1 MARSSERRQPEGV
14 ATVLDPEHTQ
24 EEGVHAEKDSSP
36 DENSDLLLARVGD
49 TRNLE
54 CQADGGKGEDSI
66 CGFQLVTVERW
77 IKSKLTHCGNDLSL
91 KTELVL
97 EATSE
102 VADTTLAVGLNIG
115 DLADVVEHVSAGEE
129 QDKNQADGGPQVAVL
144 DDGKDVGRSDCEEG
158 EDTNDSGCD
167 SDDLDIVDRT
177 LDRWVRRV
185 GKVTAQPRVDRI
197 SLVGTDAIGMLVLK
211 DRIDAGTSTHPERKS
226 KRVGEGSVFALGPVV
241 GWKRSKTGA
250 VCNCS

>member
-1 MARSSERRQPEGV
+1 M
-14 ATVLDPEHTQ
+14 
-24 EEGVHAEKDSSP
+24 
-36 DENSDLLLARVGD
+36 
-49 TRNLE
+49 
-54 CQADGGKGEDSI
+54 
-66 CGFQLVTVERW
+66 
-77 IKSKLTHCGNDLSL
+77 
-91 KTELVL
+91 VL
-97 EATSE
+97 ETAGEVGETALAIVTS
-102 VADTTLAVGLNIG
+102 IRH
-115 DLADVVEHVSAGEE
+115 LADVVEHVSAGEE

-241 GWKRSKTGA
+241 GWNRSKTGA
-250 VCNCS
+250 VCNCSWIMLATATVSCIHHDNPPIGKRPCHPKSPVFQTTVFPLLPCRPCSSCALEGRTRAGNRCRDHS